1 MNIFVHEFVTGG
13 GFASRGLPLSLAREG
28 AAMRAALVSDLEAAG
43 HRVVTTADAAA
54 ATLASIARAADAAW
68 LVAPETDRCL
78 ERLTA
83 RFERTGARV
92 LGSSAAA
99 VRQASDKG
107 RLAARLRDAK
117 IAHPDTRLVPP
128 DSPFEVARDLGYP
141 LVIKPVRGAG
151 CVGVQLARNAR
162 ELRGAVARAY
172 RAPVARAGRTAG
184 AQATL
189 LIQRYIRG
197 VHASVSL
204 LAGGTQTL
212 PLAVN
217 RQSIRT
223 GRTFTYIGGSTPLD
237 HPMVRR
243 AIRRAVQTCEAI
255 PGLRGFVGVDMV
267 LTDREAF
274 VIEVNARLTTA
285 YLGVRASL
293 GRNVAAMAIDACEGR
308 LPRPVVARRRVRFS
322 ASGRVTELTGS
333 DPIYGLA
340 QPLGSTHHWGL
351 TP

>member
-1 MNIFVHEFVTGG
+1 MRVFVHEFVTDGG
-13 GFASRGLPLSLAREG
+13 VASRDLPLSLAREG

-43 HRVVTTADAAA
+43 HRVVTTADAPAP
-54 ATLASIARAADAAW
+54 TLASIARAADAVW

-117 IAHPDTRLVPP
+117 IPHPETRLGTNG
-128 DSPFEVARDLGYP
+128 SSQEAARDLGYP
-141 LVIKPVRGAG
+141 VVVKPVHGAG
-151 CVGVQLARNAR
+151 CTGVELVSNPSELHGSMARR
-162 ELRGAVARAY
+162 KQGS
-172 RAPVARAGRTAG
+172 
-184 AQATL
+184 L
-189 LIQRYIRG
+189 LLQRYIRG

-204 LAGGTQTL
+204 LCDARRAS

-217 RQSIRT
+217 AQTIRA
-223 GRTFTYIGGSTPLD
+223 GRPFTYAGGGTPLD
-237 HPMVRR
+237 HPMASR
-243 AIRRAVQTCEAI
+243 AIRRAVQTCEVI
-255 PGLRGFVGVDMV
+255 PGLRGFVGVDVV

-308 LPRPVVARRRVRFS
+308 LPRSVVAQRRVRFS
-322 ASGRVTELTGS
+322 PAGRITC
-333 DPIYGLA
+333 A
-340 QPLGSTHHWGL
+340 
-351 TP
+351 